1 MQFQSIFPGHY
12 TGRATHIHGKPP
24 PPHKL
29 IFHPITM
36 LTSPVLTHA
45 ANETKAQ
52 ANNTLNDLYTAKSSH
67 VGQLFFDQDLIST
80 VEKVSPYS
88 TNTQELTTNA
98 DDSILAEE
106 ADTIDPFME
115 YVFLG
120 DDVSEGIFA
129 WISVGID
136 ATEDTDITPAA
147 YYTEEG
153 GVENEN
159 SGMGGPGG
167 GGPGGPPGASST
179 SSAGGGRHT

>member
-1 MQFQSIFPGHY
+1 MEKAPQTNDANI
-12 TGRATHIHGKPP
+12 
-24 PPHKL
+24 
-29 IFHPITM
+29 
-36 LTSPVLTHA
+36 VLTHA
-45 ANETKAQ
+45 ANETKVQ
-52 ANNTLNDLYTAKSSH
+52 ANHTLNDLYTAKSSH
-67 VGQLFFDQDLIST
+67 VGQLFFDQDLIT
-80 VEKVSPYS
+80 DVEKTSPYS
-88 TNTQELTTNA
+88 TNTQDITTNA
-98 DDSILAEE
+98 KDSILSEE

-115 YVFLG
+115 YVLIG

-167 GGPGGPPGASST
+167 SGGPSGAPPGSSST
-179 SSAGGGRHT
+179 SSAQSSRHT